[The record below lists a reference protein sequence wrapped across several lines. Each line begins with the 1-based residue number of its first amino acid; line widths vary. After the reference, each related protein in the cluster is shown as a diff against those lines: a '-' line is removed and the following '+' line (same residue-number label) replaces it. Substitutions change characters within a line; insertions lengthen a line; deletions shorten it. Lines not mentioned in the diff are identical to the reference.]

1 MDLNYLFYRQQVS
14 LMRADAA
21 HCSASRLV
29 HQSLA
34 SHYADRIGCARR
46 EQVRS
51 FGDLASA
58 RQKARRARSTLHELH
73 EHRQSALLSAER
85 ATERG
90 DAAAMRDRAAALSLE
105 IKQREALEGAFVTD

>member
-1 MDLNYLFYRQQVS
+1 MDLNYLYYRQQVS

-21 HCSASRLV
+21 HCSASRSV
-29 HQSLA
+29 HQILA
-34 SHYADRIGCARR
+34 GHYADRIGRAKG
-46 EQVRS
+46 EQVRA

-73 EHRQSALLSAER
+73 QHRQSALLSAEG

-90 DAAAMRDRAAALSLE
+90 DAAAMRDRAAAVSLE
-105 IKQREALEGAFVTD
+105 IKQREALEGASATD